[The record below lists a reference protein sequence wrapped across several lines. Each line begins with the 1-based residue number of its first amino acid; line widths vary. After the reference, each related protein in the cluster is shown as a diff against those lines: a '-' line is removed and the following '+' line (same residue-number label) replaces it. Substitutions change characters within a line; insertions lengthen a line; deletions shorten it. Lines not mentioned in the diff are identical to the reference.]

1 MLPNCW
7 NKADITRSH
16 SRPFPMKMCD
26 VSTLIYDSDPK
37 RNCLSYARYVTSG
50 LDVKV
55 EAKYTLLVSS
65 AVLLNCKPLKC
76 EM

>member
-1 MLPNCW
+1 MCYQTVGIRPISLV
-7 NKADITRSH
+7 
-16 SRPFPMKMCD
+16 PFPMEMCD

-37 RNCLSYARYVTSG
+37 LNCLSYARYVTYG

-65 AVLLNCKPLKC
+65 AALLNCKPLKC
-76 EM
+76 VM